1 MIVGYLGSTPFV
13 TSSNKIRTFDNFSR
27 SSTARW
33 TKHDLIG
40 QKPVLEF
47 IGNDIEKISFDM
59 QLRADYGINPEKE
72 LENLRQMRDN
82 GTAVTLILNNSPVTD
97 NLWVIESLDEKVT
110 FWGSGGEILSASVSV
125 SLLEYV
131 GEIS

>member
-1 MIVGYLGSTPFV
+1 MIVGYLGGTPFV

-72 LENLRQMRDN
+72 LGNLRQMRDN

>member
-1 MIVGYLGSTPFV
+1 
-13 TSSNKIRTFDNFSR
+13 
-27 SSTARW
+27 
-33 TKHDLIG
+33 
-40 QKPVLEF
+40 
-47 IGNDIEKISFDM
+47 
-59 QLRADYGINPEKE
+59 
-72 LENLRQMRDN
+72 MRDN